1 MNFGIASDH
10 IGVCPQCQNAESE
23 ANKMGKN
30 YHILK
35 VNWETG
41 SGILA
46 SIEKNWMN
54 IKNCWMRDYGIL
66 TFIEKN

>member
-1 MNFGIASDH
+1 MTTLGSDPNVRMQRVKL
-10 IGVCPQCQNAESE
+10 I
-23 ANKMGKN
+23 KWGKN

-46 SIEKNWMN
+46 AIEKNWMN